1 MRIAALTATESHL
14 YAGTLSGHLHSWP
27 LTQIK
32 AEIQKPIR
40 NQDDTDCI
48 DELHSIA

>member
-1 MRIAALTATESHL
+1 MRISALTATESHL
-14 YAGTLSGHLHSWP
+14 YAGALSGHLHSWP
-27 LTQIK
+27 LSQIK